1 MPRTGIK
8 PVPLASGAY
17 ILNHWTAREVPSHL
31 KIIIII
37 LFLFGCAGSS
47 LPHGVSRCGEQ
58 GLLSGCGAWASHCRG
73 FSCYRARALEH
84 RLNSWGAWALSE
96 KEMATHSSILA
107 YRIPCTEEPGG
118 LLSMGSHRVGHD

>member
-1 MPRTGIK
+1 M
-8 PVPLASGAY
+8 PLASGAY

-84 RLNSWGAWALSE
+84 RLNSWGAWAFSE